1 MPKPKRKIRLTLE
14 ALEKHYKPSKIFTP
28 LQIYNM
34 PLKEQEPYF
43 TTKRKD
49 KKKNKK

>member
-1 MPKPKRKIRLTLE
+1 MPKPKRKNRLTLE
-14 ALEKHYKPSKIFTP
+14 ALAKHYKPSKIFTP

-43 TTKRKD
+43 KTKRKD
-49 KKKNKK
+49 KKKIQK